1 MKAIRDASP
10 QAGHVEMNTF
20 IRSGDRSTRCLDLYL
35 CIDGRRYFHDEGR
48 GREEHRLPPG
58 HRRDFQKGAAGE
70 TQSIGE
76 AKKTYRCRTSR
87 QKNECRNSYPLE
99 RIKQRFLWATAKEN
113 EW

>member
-48 GREEHRLPPG
+48 GG
-58 HRRDFQKGAAGE
+58 K
-70 TQSIGE
+70 SIDYPQDTDVTF
-76 AKKTYRCRTSR
+76 KKAQRVRPNPSEK
-87 QKNECRNSYPLE
+87 QKNLPMPDEPPE
-99 RIKQRFLWATAKEN
+99 K
-113 EW
+113 